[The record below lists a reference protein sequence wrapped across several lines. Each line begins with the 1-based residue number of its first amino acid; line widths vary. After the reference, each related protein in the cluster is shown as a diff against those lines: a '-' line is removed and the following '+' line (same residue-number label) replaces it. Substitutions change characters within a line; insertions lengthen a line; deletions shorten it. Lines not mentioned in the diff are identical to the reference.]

1 MPSVAVI
8 PDGATVVVFVPSVVV
23 TPPLDTTVELP
34 AASEIVEDPPVTVC
48 VLPAASVY
56 VADVKPVKAF
66 AILMFNVPDV
76 VSPTTAMLPDVRS
89 DAVVLA
95 PPLMLSC
102 SPCLRLITVASSP
115 AKLCLASSNA
125 CFVLSMAE
133 FTTDATFCVVA
144 TPSLPC
150 TVPCEAPAAP
160 ILPVVSSITS
170 LPSST
175 LTVYVLTP
183 AAVASLTVARPV
195 PATFTASWASV
206 LTLSEPVVDRLDKSL
221 SADFSAAVTAFC
233 NFVLVPT
240 VIVSPDT
247 VVVTSA
253 FAPLS
258 PTTLSL
264 PVLILTEPSVVPSLM
279 VNVEEIPANASS
291 ICFLLTA
298 ASSVVPFL
306 TPLIS

>member
-1 MPSVAVI
+1 M
-8 PDGATVVVFVPSVVV
+8 
-23 TPPLDTTVELP
+23 
-34 AASEIVEDPPVTVC
+34 
-48 VLPAASVY
+48 
-56 VADVKPVKAF
+56 
-66 AILMFNVPDV
+66 
-76 VSPTTAMLPDVRS
+76 
-89 DAVVLA
+89 
-95 PPLMLSC
+95 
-102 SPCLRLITVASSP
+102 
-115 AKLCLASSNA
+115 
-125 CFVLSMAE
+125 
-133 FTTDATFCVVA
+133 A

-175 LTVYVLTP
+175 LTVYVFTP

-206 LTLSEPVVDRLDKSL
+206 LTLSEPVVDKLDKSL

-264 PVLILTEPSVVPSLM
+264 PVLILTEPSVVPSLI